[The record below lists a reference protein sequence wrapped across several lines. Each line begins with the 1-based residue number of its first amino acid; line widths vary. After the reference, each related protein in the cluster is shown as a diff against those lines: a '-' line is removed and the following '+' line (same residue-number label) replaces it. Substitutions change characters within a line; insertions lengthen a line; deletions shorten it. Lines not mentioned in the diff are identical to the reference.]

1 MAQMVELTSRCLALA
16 EGVVT
21 MVCPVLLALAIKK
34 INWKGKVEEPV
45 VPMATLLIA
54 SVTLITG
61 IYPLLACCVSK
72 FFPNMAKRCT
82 HVSSSV
88 AAHLSSICL
97 ILLACFISGII
108 LPLKYVV
115 AIGGA
120 VILVA
125 IGVLLILRSCANASQ
140 PNTITPSPTG
150 EAEEINKELGTK
162 EAERINKEAERIRKE
177 ADERIEKEADER
189 RKEIH
194 DILDKTHEFMSGV
207 TGILFLG
214 LEGLALEGLIST
226 CHGIPDAV
234 RRPVMFSFIFCA
246 IGASLMFLTMI
257 YPLTVT
263 TEKASIVR
271 MTFGFD
277 LLMTG
282 GTVAILTI
290 IMEKL
295 MGHKG
300 LLLLSSPALILFDVV
315 YRLVIK
321 PGVALGTQQSQ
332 TTLPISNGST
342 PSSLG
347 SPLRPTGDKQQDA
360 KAAPL
365 GLTKVTFA
373 GFWAMSVTTIS
384 TGSPNHWFLIFA
396 ATAIASGLFWRL
408 LTHSKNKDM
417 VETANAASFF
427 THLCIAV
434 ATVLFTVMAWEAA
447 NKLQVNTCASR
458 Q

>member
-21 MVCPVLLALAIKK
+21 MVCPVLLALATKK

-45 VPMATLLIA
+45 VPMAMLLIA

-72 FFPNMAKRCT
+72 FSPNMPKRCT
-82 HVSSSV
+82 HVTSSV
-88 AAHLSSICL
+88 AAHLSTICL

-125 IGVLLILRSCANASQ
+125 IGVLLLLRSCANASQ
-140 PNTITPSPTG
+140 PNTITPSPKG

-162 EAERINKEAERIRKE
+162 EAERIKE

-234 RRPVMFSFIFCA
+234 RTPVMFSFIFCA
-246 IGASLMFLTMI
+246 IGVSLMFLTMI

-263 TEKASIVR
+263 TQKASIVR

-300 LLLLSSPALILFDVV
+300 LLLLSSPTLILFVVV
-315 YRLVIK
+315 YRLVTK
-321 PGVALGTQQSQ
+321 PRVALGTQQSQ
-332 TTLPISNGST
+332 TTLPISNGPT

-347 SPLRPTGDKQQDA
+347 SPLLPTGDKQQEA

-408 LTHSKNKDM
+408 LTHSRNKDM

-434 ATVLFTVMAWEAA
+434 ATVPFTVMAWEAA
-447 NKLQVNTCASR
+447 NKLQVNTCSSR